1 MDESQLKRED
11 VLTNTIDPA
20 LRSKQVLKVALVMQ
34 IVFAFIFFNVW
45 PIMYGI
51 SEGEHVPLNV
61 GLLGLISIVIW
72 GGLMLIGCG
81 AQSAYSAA
89 FIRSFRYGVT
99 ADSIVIQSGVFTK
112 DTSTIP
118 FSRIQNIKITHG
130 VFDRRY
136 GLYTVKVETAGFSG
150 PAQGGGP
157 QRAEGYL
164 PGLRDPHVI
173 EQKMKE
179 QIAKFSRIP
188 SGLEDKVFASK
199 DIAFDNFISY
209 IISKM
214 TDGTGLK
221 THVAEYRTRKGLS
234 QEKLADEV
242 GTSVDA
248 IRFLEE
254 GRYNP
259 SLSLAYAI
267 AKVLGTR
274 VEDLFA
280 FGG

>member
-1 MDESQLKRED
+1 MAELTMKRED
-11 VLTNTIDPA
+11 VLTNSIDPA
-20 LRSKQVLKVALVMQ
+20 LRSKEVLKVALIVQ
-34 IVFAFIFFNVW
+34 IIFAFIIFNIW
-45 PIMYGI
+45 PIMWGI
-51 SEGEHVPLNV
+51 SVEEGVPLDIV
-61 GLLGLISIVIW
+61 LLSIISIVIW
-72 GGLMLIGCG
+72 GALMLIICG
-81 AQSAYSAA
+81 VQSLYSAA

-136 GLYTVKVETAGFSG
+136 GLFTVKVETAGSSG
-150 PAQGGGP
+150 PVQGGG
-157 QRAEGYL
+157 QHRAEGYL
-164 PGLRDPHVI
+164 PGLRDPHII

-179 QIAKFSRIP
+179 KIAKFSKIP

-214 TDGTGLK
+214 ADGSGLK
-221 THVAEYRTRKGLS
+221 TRIAEFRTKKGWS

-242 GTSVDA
+242 GASIEA
-248 IRFLEE
+248 IKFLED

-274 VEDLFA
+274 VEDLFV